1 MKNEMLVLGLGQAGG
16 NMVEELYNRGFNVIA
31 INTAIDDLDS
41 LDIEKEF
48 KFHIKNATGT
58 AKNRV
63 LSKQLAKS
71 VANQIVEI
79 INEKYT
85 SMKYIHIISSLAGG
99 TGGGSIAAVSS
110 MLQSVFTDKY
120 IFAVTVIYTLLVI
133 GLYILI
139 GKISTIRKRRVIKKQ
154 NAKELAKLPIGFY
167 LCIADIL
174 VLIYSI
180 II

>member
-1 MKNEMLVLGLGQAGG
+1 MINFIFSIIYLLVLIG
-16 NMVEELYNRGFNVIA
+16 IA
-31 INTAIDDLDS
+31 IIDK
-41 LDIEKEF
+41 KEH
-48 KFHIKNATGT
+48 KI
-58 AKNRV
+58 
-63 LSKQLAKS
+63 SKKIL
-71 VANQIVEI
+71 VVGFIVEAIQI
-79 INEKYT
+79 IYLYINNKYHLIE
-85 SMKYIHIISSLAGG
+85 YLIYLVIFVILLIIDTIIIRKKGESLYVLQ
-99 TGGGSIAAVSS
+99 IL
-110 MLQSVFTDKY
+110 MLCMYMAIFTDKY

-139 GKISTIRKRRVIKKQ
+139 GRISTIRKRRVIKKQ

>member
-1 MKNEMLVLGLGQAGG
+1 MINFIFSLIYLLVLIG
-16 NMVEELYNRGFNVIA
+16 IA
-31 INTAIDDLDS
+31 IIDK
-41 LDIEKEF
+41 KEH
-48 KFHIKNATGT
+48 KI
-58 AKNRV
+58 
-63 LSKQLAKS
+63 SKRILL
-71 VANQIVEI
+71 VGFIVEAIQI
-79 INEKYT
+79 IYLYVNNKYHLIE
-85 SMKYIHIISSLAGG
+85 YLIYLAIFIILLVIDTVIIRKKGESLYVLQ
-99 TGGGSIAAVSS
+99 IL
-110 MLQSVFTDKY
+110 MLCMYMAIFTDKY

-139 GKISTIRKRRVIKKQ
+139 GRISTIRKRRVIKKQ

>member
-1 MKNEMLVLGLGQAGG
+1 MINFIFSIIYLLVLICIAVIDKKEHKISKKILLVGFI
-16 NMVEELYNRGFNVIA
+16 VEAIQIIYLYINNKFHLIEYLIYLVIFIILLVIDTVIIRKKGESLYVLQILMLCMYIA
-31 INTAIDDLDS
+31 I
-41 LDIEKEF
+41 
-48 KFHIKNATGT
+48 
-58 AKNRV
+58 
-63 LSKQLAKS
+63 
-71 VANQIVEI
+71 
-79 INEKYT
+79 
-85 SMKYIHIISSLAGG
+85 
-99 TGGGSIAAVSS
+99 
-110 MLQSVFTDKY
+110 FTDKY

-180 II
+180 IV